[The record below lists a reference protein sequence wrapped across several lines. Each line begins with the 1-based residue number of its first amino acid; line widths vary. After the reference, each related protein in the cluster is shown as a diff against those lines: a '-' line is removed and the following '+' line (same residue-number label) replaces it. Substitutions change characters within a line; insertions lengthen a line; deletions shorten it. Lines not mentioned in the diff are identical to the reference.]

1 MNRNIFSRWMT
12 LPLLAAL
19 AVIACGAPVSVT
31 LPPEPIDTQEIQ
43 TESADTQTAP
53 STPTVEVINEA
64 IPAGAAP
71 SCTVL
76 IQGLNLRSGPG
87 TAYRPAIRQ
96 LSANSTV
103 TPLGF
108 APQGLVGGSWAYVQD
123 LASQDKGWVS
133 AGPQFI
139 SCNVD
144 LASLPSVAFGAP
156 QPYFPSTSQVSPGPG
171 TCGKGGIIMES
182 TGDVYD
188 CAVVFSDD
196 MLIQF
201 IILKNGQEIGE
212 NDGVQDVSFSVTKDD
227 EPVYVIVEEIA
238 AYCIF
243 GGNGACNPWVVE
255 DNVYKWESGGI
266 VVEEGQYKVNING
279 LLFDSEGNVQTMH
292 WEAEFTVTP

>member
-1 MNRNIFSRWMT
+1 MNRNIFPRWMT
-12 LPLLAAL
+12 LPLLTIL

-43 TESADTQTAP
+43 TEPEDAETAP
-53 STPTVEVINEA
+53 PAINEA
-64 IPAGAAP
+64 TPAGSDP
-71 SCTVL
+71 SCNIL
-76 IQGLNLRSGPG
+76 QDLNLRFGPG
-87 TAYRPAIRQ
+87 TAYRPPIRA
-96 LSANSTV
+96 LPANSLV

-108 APQGLVGGSWAYVQD
+108 APQGVPGGSWAYVQD
-123 LASQDKGWVS
+123 PSTQDKGWVS

-139 SCNVD
+139 SCNID
-144 LASLPSVAFGAP
+144 LTSLPSVAFGTP

-227 EPVYVIVEEIA
+227 EPVYVIVEENA

-243 GGNGACNPWVVE
+243 GGNGPCNPWVVE

-266 VVEEGQYKVNING
+266 VVEEAQYKVNING

-292 WEAEFTVTP
+292 WEAEFTLTP